1 MKKMKKILA
10 VILSLAMVLGMSI
23 TAFAATNKTSI
34 VVNKLDKN
42 ATVKYVQ
49 IIRPN
54 LEQPTGWEFVDA
66 AYANA
71 FKGVN
76 SAYADLSDQD
86 IIWKLIKMK
95 NDSATNMPD
104 GTVKMETSEFQK
116 ALISINATE
125 TANVDY
131 TQIANGTVTIKE
143 IASAGIYV
151 VKADSTGNYTY
162 SPMAAYVSFDNYD
175 KATGI
180 PSDLK
185 VEPITAKS
193 TTVDIT
199 KENNEEDKVVAV
211 GKQVEYTVTTQIPY
225 VSDNNP
231 INKYEIVD
239 TINGANYVTNTE
251 GKVAVKVK
259 VGDLPEETV
268 SVDVVNSSITIPLT
282 KYLGLKSANLNKY
295 ANAPVVIKYDA
306 VVTDLTVK
314 NTVKPG
320 DGKHNF
326 TPVTD
331 TLYTGTVTLTKTG
344 GADKSAL
351 LKDAKFVLVKPET
364 DSEGAK
370 YAIVEKKDGYYQV
383 VNWTDNLETAKA
395 ESNLIVTDENGKA
408 VVKGLDDSVE
418 YEFQEIVAPEG
429 YSINKD
435 NAVTK
440 WDTTKPAS
448 DRQGAAT
455 MNDTTLSE
463 LPSTGGM
470 GTTLFT
476 IAGCAIMVAAAFFFF
491 TSRKKANK

>member
-34 VVNKLDKN
+34 VVNKLDKD

-71 FKGVN
+71 FRSKDVN
-76 SAYADLSDQD
+76 SAYASLSDQE

-95 NDSATNMPD
+95 TDNATNMPA
-104 GTVKMETSEFQK
+104 GTTAMTAGEFQK
-116 ALISINATE
+116 ALEGITPTE
-125 TANVDY
+125 IGNITY
-131 TQIANGTVTIKE
+131 KNGTATIGE

-162 SPMAAYVSFDNYD
+162 NPMAAYVSFDNYN

-185 VEPITAKS
+185 AEPITA
-193 TTVDIT
+193 
-199 KENNEEDKVVAV
+199 KVVAV

-231 INKYEIVD
+231 ITKYEIVD
-239 TINGANYVTNTE
+239 KISGANYVTNAD
-251 GKVAVKVK
+251 GKVAVKIK
-259 VGDLPEETV
+259 VGNLPEATV
-268 SVDVVNSSITIPLT
+268 LVDVDNSSITIPLT
-282 KYLGLKSANLNKY
+282 NYLGLGTADLNKY
-295 ANAPVVIKYDA
+295 ANASVVIKYDA
-306 VVTDLTVK
+306 VVTDLTVN
-314 NTVKPG
+314 NTVEPG
-320 DGKHNF
+320 DGKHSF

-344 GADKSAL
+344 GADKSAF

-364 DSEGAK
+364 DSEDAK

-383 VNWTDNLETAKA
+383 VDWTDSLATAKA

-408 VVKGLDDSVE
+408 VVKGLDDSVA

-435 NAVTK
+435 NAVTTWEK
-440 WDTTKPAS
+440 TKPAS

-455 MNDTTLSE
+455 MNDTTLSA

-476 IAGCAIMVAAAFFFF
+476 IAGCAIMVAAAGFFFA
-491 TSRKKANK
+491 SRKRVNK

>member
-1 MKKMKKILA
+1 
-10 VILSLAMVLGMSI
+10 
-23 TAFAATNKTSI
+23 
-34 VVNKLDKN
+34 
-42 ATVKYVQ
+42 
-49 IIRPN
+49 
-54 LEQPTGWEFVDA
+54 
-66 AYANA
+66 
-71 FKGVN
+71 
-76 SAYADLSDQD
+76 
-86 IIWKLIKMK
+86 MK

-268 SVDVVNSSITIPLT
+268 PVDVVNSSITIPLT

-326 TPVTD
+326 TSVTD

-476 IAGCAIMVAAAFFFF
+476 IAGCAIMVAAAGFFFA
-491 TSRKKANK
+491 SRKRVNK